1 MATNVTPIDLPFPDA
16 DPLELRL
23 ALGPARVHITAGA
36 TGWASGRYEDP
47 TGLLPLQVTQDAG
60 RARIAQTPSARSRP
74 SATRAPSLELA
85 LGAGRPYQLVIDGGA
100 NETIGDFGGLPLT
113 RLTIHYGAGR
123 ADLDFSAPNPGQMT
137 ALDLSSGGVAMDLR
151 NLANA
156 NFAEMVASGGA
167 GQYRLD
173 FGGELKRDAAV
184 RLNTGVASVELRL
197 PAGTA
202 AQVRTETVLG
212 SMDVGDGFVTREGGY
227 WNEAAAAGRT
237 PLIRIVV
244 NSVLGSVSLRTA

>member
-1 MATNVTPIDLPFPDA
+1 
-16 DPLELRL
+16 
-23 ALGPARVHITAGA
+23 
-36 TGWASGRYEDP
+36 
-47 TGLLPLQVTQDAG
+47 
-60 RARIAQTPSARSRP
+60 
-74 SATRAPSLELA
+74 
-85 LGAGRPYQLVIDGGA
+85 
-100 NETIGDFGGLPLT
+100 
-113 RLTIHYGAGR
+113 
-123 ADLDFSAPNPGQMT
+123 
-137 ALDLSSGGVAMDLR
+137 
-151 NLANA
+151 
-156 NFAEMVASGGA
+156 ASGGA